1 MANHMKEVAKLLGVE
16 LEEVFR
22 LEKYESYFRFTREYF
37 ESSLDGN
44 NWSIAHN
51 LTLLAVLNGAATIK
65 KLPWKPKYD
74 EKYYIPSISNA
85 FGYNKKESSNGQSY
99 CYLETCAFAK
109 KPKLRKAKPLT
120 VYQKL
125 KFARLGC
132 LRWPSIWHHRN
143 RPEHN
148 TRSEDN

>member
-1 MANHMKEVAKLLGVE
+1 MTSHMKEVAKLLGVE

-51 LTLLAVLNGAATIK
+51 LTLLAVLNGTATIK
-65 KLPWKPKYD
+65 RKPKYD

-85 FGYNKKESSNGQSY
+85 FGYNSFYWKGDDSDEKYYNFGIICKSKEEAIALRQKM
-99 CYLETCAFAK
+99 LAVAK
-109 KPKLRKAKPLT
+109 E
-120 VYQKL
+120 
-125 KFARLGC
+125 
-132 LRWPSIWHHRN
+132 N
-143 RPEHN
+143 NE
-148 TRSEDN
+148 

>member
-1 MANHMKEVAKLLGVE
+1 MTSHMAEVAKLLGVE

-51 LTLLAVLNGAATIK
+51 LTLLAVLNGTATIK
-65 KLPWKPKYD
+65 RKPKYD

-85 FGYNKKESSNGQSY
+85 FGYNSFYWKGDDSDEKYYNFGIICKSKEEAIALRQKM
-99 CYLETCAFAK
+99 LAVAK
-109 KPKLRKAKPLT
+109 K
-120 VYQKL
+120 
-125 KFARLGC
+125 
-132 LRWPSIWHHRN
+132 N
-143 RPEHN
+143 NE
-148 TRSEDN
+148 

>member
-1 MANHMKEVAKLLGVE
+1 MTSHMKEVAKLLGVE

-51 LTLLAVLNGAATIK
+51 LTLIAVLNGTATIK
-65 KLPWKPKYD
+65 RKPKYD

-85 FGYNKKESSNGQSY
+85 FGYNSFYWKGDDSDEKYYNFGIICKSKEEAIALRQKM
-99 CYLETCAFAK
+99 LAVAK
-109 KPKLRKAKPLT
+109 K
-120 VYQKL
+120 
-125 KFARLGC
+125 
-132 LRWPSIWHHRN
+132 N
-143 RPEHN
+143 NE
-148 TRSEDN
+148 

>member
-1 MANHMKEVAKLLGVE
+1 MTSHMEGVAKLLGVE

-51 LTLLAVLNGAATIK
+51 LTLLAVLNGTATIK
-65 KLPWKPKYD
+65 RKPKYD

-85 FGYNKKESSNGQSY
+85 FGYNSFYWKGDDSDEKYYNFGIICKSKEEAIALRQKM
-99 CYLETCAFAK
+99 LAVAK
-109 KPKLRKAKPLT
+109 E
-120 VYQKL
+120 
-125 KFARLGC
+125 
-132 LRWPSIWHHRN
+132 N
-143 RPEHN
+143 NE
-148 TRSEDN
+148 

>member
-1 MANHMKEVAKLLGVE
+1 MTSHMAEVVKLLGVE

-51 LTLLAVLNGAATIK
+51 LTLLAVLNGTATIK
-65 KLPWKPKYD
+65 RKPKYD

-85 FGYNKKESSNGQSY
+85 FGYNSFYWKGDDSDEKYYNFGIICKSKEEAIALRQKM
-99 CYLETCAFAK
+99 LAVAK
-109 KPKLRKAKPLT
+109 K
-120 VYQKL
+120 
-125 KFARLGC
+125 
-132 LRWPSIWHHRN
+132 N
-143 RPEHN
+143 NE
-148 TRSEDN
+148 

>member
-1 MANHMKEVAKLLGVE
+1 MTSHMKEVAKLLGVE

-51 LTLLAVLNGAATIK
+51 STLLAVLNGTATIK
-65 KLPWKPKYD
+65 RKPKYD

-85 FGYNKKESSNGQSY
+85 FGYNSFYWKGDDSDEKYYNFGIICKSKEEAIALRQKM
-99 CYLETCAFAK
+99 LAVAK
-109 KPKLRKAKPLT
+109 EK
-120 VYQKL
+120 
-125 KFARLGC
+125 
-132 LRWPSIWHHRN
+132 N
-143 RPEHN
+143 E
-148 TRSEDN
+148 

>member
-1 MANHMKEVAKLLGVE
+1 MTSHMKEVAKLLGVG

-51 LTLLAVLNGAATIK
+51 LTLLAVLNGTATIK
-65 KLPWKPKYD
+65 RKPKYD

-85 FGYNKKESSNGQSY
+85 FGYNSFYWKGDDSDEKYYNFGIICKSKEEAIALRQKM
-99 CYLETCAFAK
+99 LAVAK
-109 KPKLRKAKPLT
+109 EK
-120 VYQKL
+120 
-125 KFARLGC
+125 
-132 LRWPSIWHHRN
+132 N
-143 RPEHN
+143 E
-148 TRSEDN
+148 

>member
-1 MANHMKEVAKLLGVE
+1 MTSHMKEVAKLLGVE

-51 LTLLAVLNGAATIK
+51 LTLLAVLNGTATIK
-65 KLPWKPKYD
+65 MKPKYD

-85 FGYNKKESSNGQSY
+85 FGYNSFYWKGDDSDEKYYNFGIICKSKEEAIALRQKM
-99 CYLETCAFAK
+99 LAVAK
-109 KPKLRKAKPLT
+109 K
-120 VYQKL
+120 
-125 KFARLGC
+125 
-132 LRWPSIWHHRN
+132 N
-143 RPEHN
+143 NE
-148 TRSEDN
+148 